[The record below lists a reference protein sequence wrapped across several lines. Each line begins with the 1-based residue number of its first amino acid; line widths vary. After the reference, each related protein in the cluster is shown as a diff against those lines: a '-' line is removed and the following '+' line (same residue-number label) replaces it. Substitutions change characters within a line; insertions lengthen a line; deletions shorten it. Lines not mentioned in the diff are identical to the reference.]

1 VEGEVIVVSNIYIK
15 ATILSM
21 IMTLALLF
29 PLQPQ
34 AEAASLWS
42 DQTSLFGDRKARSVG
57 DSLTIIINESSTA
70 SRSGNSSNSKSGST
84 DMKAGT
90 GMLRFIA
97 AANASGSDSFK
108 SEGKISNTNNVS
120 GRITVQVAAVKPN
133 GNLVVSGTQS
143 IKQNGEEQKIT
154 ITGEVRPEDISVDN
168 AVMSYNVANAQLKIE
183 GKGPIANKQR
193 QGILTQI
200 FNLLF

>member
-1 VEGEVIVVSNIYIK
+1 MVSNIYIK

-21 IMTLALLF
+21 VLALALLV
-29 PLQPQ
+29 PMQSQ
-34 AEAASLWS
+34 AEATSLWS
-42 DQTSLFGDRKARSVG
+42 EQTSLFGDRKARAVG
-57 DSLTIIINESSTA
+57 DSLTIIISETSSA
-70 SRSGNSSNSKSGST
+70 SRSGNAANSKSGST

-108 SEGKISNTNNVS
+108 AEGKITNTNNVS
-120 GRITVQVAAVKPN
+120 GTITVQVAAVKPN
-133 GNLVVSGTQS
+133 GNLAVSGTQS
-143 IKQNGEEQKIT
+143 IVQNGEEQKIT
-154 ITGEVRPEDISVDN
+154 ITGEVRPEDVTVDN
-168 AVMSYNVANAQLKIE
+168 AVMSYNVANAQIRID